1 MLHDRAWLFCPGD
14 RPDWFAK
21 AARVSRVVIVDL
33 EDAVG
38 DDEKENARSNLAR
51 AKDILGD
58 ALVVR
63 VNNANSPWFAGDI
76 EEVRRIAPT
85 AVMLPKV
92 SNDSD
97 LEACAD
103 LNVVAICES
112 ASGLLNAADIAQV
125 PHCRGLMWGGEDLI
139 ADLGGSTSRDNEGH
153 YWPIVQQ
160 LRSQV
165 LLAAAAAQIIAID
178 AVYMNLNDQPGLLQ
192 ETAEAVAIGFTAKAC
207 IHPRH
212 VATIQ
217 LAFQPT
223 SDELDWA
230 IGLFEL
236 LDKSGGAVATYRG
249 RMVDQ
254 PMLRHAKNIL
264 RRSDSQKALHL
275 VKQDAK

>member
-1 MLHDRAWLFCPGD
+1 
-14 RPDWFAK
+14 
-21 AARVSRVVIVDL
+21 
-33 EDAVG
+33 
-38 DDEKENARSNLAR
+38 
-51 AKDILGD
+51 
-58 ALVVR
+58 
-63 VNNANSPWFAGDI
+63 
-76 EEVRRIAPT
+76 
-85 AVMLPKV
+85 MLPKV
-92 SNDSD
+92 SNASD
-97 LEACAD
+97 LVGCAD

-139 ADLGGSTSRDNEGH
+139 ADLGGSTSRDSEGH

-165 LLAAAAAQIIAID
+165 LLAAAAAAAAAQIIAID
-178 AVYMNLNDQPGLLQ
+178 AVYMNLDDQPGLLR

-212 VATIQ
+212 VASIQ

-236 LDKSGGAVATYRG
+236 LNKSRGAVATYRG

-254 PMLRHAKNIL
+254 PMLRHAENIL

-275 VKQDAK
+275 VKRDAK